1 MTALAAGLLIVP
13 LVDQGLK
20 AILRR
25 TLGLRSF
32 SLGWFGSLRVKE
44 AQIWWVR
51 LGRNSNMAM
60 IWLLWLFAAGAVA
73 TLTVLCPSCG
83 WFAGLLMG
91 GSISHGL
98 ESSIRGRTFRHS
110 TSSHGCGMSGLCHRW
125 SSRREDLPPARIR
138 AGLSKK
144 AVYNC
149 PMGFE
154 PGWMERVRRFGDNR
168 PVFIRRSI
176 GASD

>member
-1 MTALAAGLLIVP
+1 VKMTALTAGLLIIP

-51 LGRNSNMAM
+51 LGPNSNVAM

-98 ESSIRGRTFRHS
+98 ESSIRGCVSDYVCLRF
-110 TSSHGCGMSGLCHRW
+110 W
-125 SSRREDLPPARIR
+125 PAFNLADMAITVGFIGTALGVLITIR
-138 AGLSKK
+138 DAF
-144 AVYNC
+144 
-149 PMGFE
+149 P
-154 PGWMERVRRFGDNR
+154 
-168 PVFIRRSI
+168 
-176 GASD
+176 

>member
-1 MTALAAGLLIVP
+1 MKMTALAAGLLIIP

-60 IWLLWLFAAGAVA
+60 IWLLWLFAVGAVA

-83 WFAGLLMG
+83 WFAGLLVG

-98 ESSIRGRTFRHS
+98 ESSIRGCVSDYVCLRF
-110 TSSHGCGMSGLCHRW
+110 W
-125 SSRREDLPPARIR
+125 PAFNLADVAIT
-138 AGLSKK
+138 
-144 AVYNC
+144 V
-149 PMGFE
+149 GF
-154 PGWMERVRRFGDNR
+154 
-168 PVFIRRSI
+168 I
-176 GASD
+176 GTALGVLITVKGAFP

>member
-1 MTALAAGLLIVP
+1 LLIVP

-51 LGRNSNMAM
+51 LVRNSNMAM

-98 ESSIRGRTFRHS
+98 ESSIRGCVSDYVCLRF
-110 TSSHGCGMSGLCHRW
+110 W
-125 SSRREDLPPARIR
+125 PAFNLADMAITVGFIGTALGVLITIR
-138 AGLSKK
+138 DAF
-144 AVYNC
+144 
-149 PMGFE
+149 P
-154 PGWMERVRRFGDNR
+154 
-168 PVFIRRSI
+168 
-176 GASD
+176 

>member
-1 MTALAAGLLIVP
+1 VKMTALAAGLLIVP

-98 ESSIRGRTFRHS
+98 ESFIRGCVSDYVCLRF
-110 TSSHGCGMSGLCHRW
+110 W
-125 SSRREDLPPARIR
+125 PAFDLADMAITVGFIGTALGVLITIR
-138 AGLSKK
+138 DAF
-144 AVYNC
+144 
-149 PMGFE
+149 P
-154 PGWMERVRRFGDNR
+154 
-168 PVFIRRSI
+168 
-176 GASD
+176 

>member
-51 LGRNSNMAM
+51 LVRNSNMA
-60 IWLLWLFAAGAVA
+60 I
-73 TLTVLCPSCG
+73 LCPSCG

-98 ESSIRGRTFRHS
+98 ESSIRGCVSDYVCLRF
-110 TSSHGCGMSGLCHRW
+110 W
-125 SSRREDLPPARIR
+125 PAFNLADMAITVGFIGTALGVLITIR
-138 AGLSKK
+138 DAF
-144 AVYNC
+144 
-149 PMGFE
+149 P
-154 PGWMERVRRFGDNR
+154 
-168 PVFIRRSI
+168 
-176 GASD
+176 

>member
-1 MTALAAGLLIVP
+1 VKMTALAAGLLIVP

-32 SLGWFGSLRVKE
+32 SLGWFGSLRMKE

-83 WFAGLLMG
+83 WFAGLLVG
-91 GSISHGL
+91 GSVSHGL
-98 ESSIRGRTFRHS
+98 ESSIRGFVSDYVCLRFWPAFNLADVAITVGFIGTALGVWITVKDTF
-110 TSSHGCGMSGLCHRW
+110 
-125 SSRREDLPPARIR
+125 P
-138 AGLSKK
+138 
-144 AVYNC
+144 
-149 PMGFE
+149 
-154 PGWMERVRRFGDNR
+154 
-168 PVFIRRSI
+168 
-176 GASD
+176 

>member
-60 IWLLWLFAAGAVA
+60 IWLLWLIAAGAVA

-83 WFAGLLMG
+83 WFASLLVG

-98 ESSIRGRTFRHS
+98 ESSIRGCVSDYVCLRFWPAFNIADVAITV
-110 TSSHGCGMSGLCHRW
+110 GAIGLAA
-125 SSRREDLPPARIR
+125 DMVTVITN
-138 AGLSKK
+138 
-144 AVYNC
+144 AV
-149 PMGFE
+149 
-154 PGWMERVRRFGDNR
+154 
-168 PVFIRRSI
+168 
-176 GASD
+176 A